1 MLDCFSTEFYGAVWA
16 CRQVLQHPLVN
27 ILMLTTFIEF
37 EFPEVG
43 LVPVHVV
50 NDRLALGRFRHSL
63 HDQFISLWV
72 AGLAVA
78 QLDDGSTVL
87 V

>member
-1 MLDCFSTEFYGAVWA
+1 
-16 CRQVLQHPLVN
+16 
-27 ILMLTTFIEF
+27 MLTTFMEF
-37 EFPEVG
+37 EFPELG

-78 QLDDGSTVL
+78 QLNDGSTVQVQCL
-87 V
+87 SKRDSSTDVDQAHPGHQNCQLA